1 MSQLSFTS
9 CGKNLRA
16 DPLSPDLVRIQDGR
30 EICRLFFLRDAAGLL
45 SDFANCFFSHRV
57 TNGLTP
63 SPIPSP
69 TFVPAAF
76 STAELKTTTSPM
88 HAASTSCNGSNGF
101 LRRGLRSSM

>member
-9 CGKNLRA
+9 RGKSHSAN
-16 DPLSPDLVRIQDGR
+16 PLSSDLVRIQDGR
-30 EICRLFFLRDAAGLL
+30 ETCRLFFLRDGASLL
-45 SDFANCFFSHRV
+45 SDFAKRFFSHRV

-69 TFVPAAF
+69 TLVPAAF

-88 HAASTSCNGSNGF
+88 HAASTTCNGSNGF
-101 LRRGLRSSM
+101 LRRGLRSSR